1 MQHMQAFRAAPTVTE
16 LQPCL
21 GLNLGR
27 IVYMVVAGTNMKRVW
42 DLYNPD
48 GESPSFGLSCC
59 ILIFFGA
66 QLLLSQVRR

>member
-1 MQHMQAFRAAPTVTE
+1 
-16 LQPCL
+16 
-21 GLNLGR
+21 
-27 IVYMVVAGTNMKRVW
+27 MVVAGTNMKRVW

-59 ILIFFGA
+59 ILVFFGV